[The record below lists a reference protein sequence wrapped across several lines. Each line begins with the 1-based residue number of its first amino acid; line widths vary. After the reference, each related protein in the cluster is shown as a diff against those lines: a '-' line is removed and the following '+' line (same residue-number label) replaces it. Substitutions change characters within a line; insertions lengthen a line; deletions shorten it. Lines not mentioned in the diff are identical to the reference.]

1 MRVESDGSACVFVR
15 SEKSRELW
23 IGDHH
28 GREWEA
34 NENEKMRTTYCRST
48 CWEPSAVAWS
58 VAERVAPRCLLAQAA
73 KLQIPLSGPSRPF
86 RPPSATIPRRQ
97 LVLDQKGQ
105 VRLRGTRCKVAH
117 WKNQCWMRVFVEGG
131 RSSLRSIN
139 FQFKP
144 CRLGGALGTWPER
157 PHNGDQ
163 PRAKQLLNSQA
174 PRHANLSLP
183 VDQQQSQPQHLCSPT
198 SFGAH
203 PDPAVVA
210 LSSQS
215 ATG

>member
-73 KLQIPLSGPSRPF
+73 KLQISLCQDRAGHSDHQAQRSLDDSWSLTKRARSASAGRDARSR
-86 RPPSATIPRRQ
+86 T
-97 LVLDQKGQ
+97 
-105 VRLRGTRCKVAH
+105 H
-117 WKNQCWMRVFVEGG
+117 WKNQFWLRVFVEGG

-144 CRLGGALGTWPER
+144 CRSVGHSDCGPSAHTMAISHAR
-157 PHNGDQ
+157 SSFST
-163 PRAKQLLNSQA
+163 AKRQDMQ
-174 PRHANLSLP
+174 
-183 VDQQQSQPQHLCSPT
+183 T
-198 SFGAH
+198 
-203 PDPAVVA
+203 
-210 LSSQS
+210 
-215 ATG
+215 